1 MTRKFNLLALLGAAA
16 VTVLVV
22 AGLSDAAS
30 KAAPVNTAAPKISG
44 TAQQGQTLT
53 VTTGTWTSSSTLSY
67 TYQWR
72 RCDNKGNGCANIGGA
87 DTSSYLLKNA
97 DVGNTVRARV
107 TAKNTDGSTAATAD
121 QSDVITS
128 ATPAPSPTG
137 CPTSGTGPV
146 DIAQVTSPAHL
157 AIDGQQVTPTPVARS
172 TADLTVRFHVSACNG
187 RSVTGALIYVT
198 AVPYSQWSIP
208 PEIATGSDGWAT
220 LTMHQ
225 DRFWPASPR
234 QQLLVMFVR
243 ARKTGEPTLA
253 GISARRLVSFP
264 VHL

>member
-1 MTRKFNLLALLGAAA
+1 MTRKFNLVALLGAAA

-44 TAQQGQTLT
+44 TAQQGQTLS

-107 TAKNTDGSTAATAD
+107 TAKNTDGSTAATSD
-121 QSDVITS
+121 QSDVVTS
-128 ATPAPSPTG
+128 ATPAPSPT
-137 CPTSGTGPV
+137 
-146 DIAQVTSPAHL
+146 
-157 AIDGQQVTPTPVARS
+157 
-172 TADLTVRFHVSACNG
+172 
-187 RSVTGALIYVT
+187 
-198 AVPYSQWSIP
+198 
-208 PEIATGSDGWAT
+208 
-220 LTMHQ
+220 
-225 DRFWPASPR
+225 
-234 QQLLVMFVR
+234 
-243 ARKTGEPTLA
+243 
-253 GISARRLVSFP
+253 
-264 VHL
+264 